1 MKNFYWIATLYCIAA
16 LCPTALAQPQQQID
30 SLIAVSKANP
40 REDTSK
46 ISTLVALSLA
56 YQATDP
62 NQGVAVAN
70 EALALAT
77 KLKQNYYVGEAKKAK
92 ANNLVRSGKF
102 DEAFGLYQSAIEL
115 YQQLGMK
122 KKAAMSIQNLGVI
135 NGMLSNFDK
144 SLEYLEQAL
153 KIFIEIGDLKEQA
166 TCMEQIANVHSA
178 RADNAKAISYY
189 DKALKVYT
197 DLGAS
202 ADLISLLQ
210 NKSVIY
216 YQQGQYSK
224 TLSCLQDAMKL
235 VDQTGDKSALP
246 GIENSLGNLYK
257 RLGDYTTALGH
268 FLAAEANLKKMGDTY
283 GLSQSMVNA
292 ANVYNLLGK
301 KSLALEKYQAAL
313 ELQSIVKDPK
323 TTAICL
329 TDIGS
334 VYLDLAD
341 YEKSFQALTQASQ
354 IAEQQNLADLVAATN
369 SLMASLI
376 STAPNEFLKQK
387 GISPDSKYA
396 LAEKKYQSSLK
407 FYQESNDLQ
416 GVASSWDKLRQ
427 LFDKL
432 GNSTKAYAAY
442 QNHILFRDSVA
453 GEAVKD
459 QITRKEM
466 EFEFEKERVQKQA
479 AYEAGLNRQ
488 KLIQTSLA
496 IGLALLAVI
505 LVLAVR
511 AYRSKQKSNTLITA
525 QNEKLA
531 VLNQTKD
538 KLFDIIGHDLRK
550 PALSFK
556 GIAKK
561 VNYLIKTN
569 DVATLNQY
577 GHEIEKNAN
586 DMNGL
591 IDNLLGWSLLQ
602 KDGIKLRPVN
612 LNLFHAI
619 AETLELL
626 QDLAIDKQIKISN
639 NVPESLMINVDEH
652 SLKIILR
659 NLVHNAIKF
668 TPNGGEIHFSSVTEN
683 QTIQLRIRDTG
694 VGMTTGELSEIFK
707 FQAGTSTR
715 GTENEKGTGLGLY
728 IVDQW
733 AKLNKINLLASSE
746 KGKGTTFDLGFALA

>member
-1 MKNFYWIATLYCIAA
+1 MKYASFVAAFCIILA
-16 LCPTALAQPQQQID
+16 LCATSAAQSPQQID
-30 SLIAVSKANP
+30 SLVAASKANP
-40 REDTSK
+40 KEDTSK

-56 YQATDP
+56 YQETDP
-62 NQGVAVAN
+62 GKGVAVAD
-70 EALALAT
+70 EALALAS
-77 KLKQNYYVGEAKKAK
+77 KLNQNYYLAEAKKAK

-102 DEAFGLYQSAIEL
+102 DEAFGLYEAAIKL
-115 YQQLGMK
+115 YQQLGMSN
-122 KKAAMSIQNLGVI
+122 KAGQSIKNLGVI

-153 KIFIEIGDLKEQA
+153 KIFTEIGDLKQQA
-166 TCMEQIANVHSA
+166 ICMEQIANVLGTRS
-178 RADNAKAISYY
+178 DNAKAITYF

-197 DLGAS
+197 DLGAT
-202 ADLISLLQ
+202 AEMISLQQ
-210 NKSVIY
+210 NKSIIY

-224 TLSCLQDAMKL
+224 TLSCLQAALKL

-246 GIENSLGNLYK
+246 GIQTTLGNLYM
-257 RLGDYTTALGH
+257 RLGDYSTASTH
-268 FLAAEANLKKMGDTY
+268 FLKAEATEKSSGNQF
-283 GLSQSMVNA
+283 GLSQCIVNT
-292 ANVYNLLGK
+292 ANVYNLMGK
-301 KSLALEKYQAAL
+301 KSLALEKYQSAL

-329 TDIGS
+329 TNIGS
-334 VYLDLAD
+334 VYLDQAD
-341 YEKSFQALTQASQ
+341 YEKSYQALTQASQ
-354 IAEQQNLADLVAATN
+354 IATEHNLPDLIASNN
-369 SLMASLI
+369 SLMATLI

-387 GISPDSKYA
+387 GIALASKYT
-396 LAEKKYQSSLK
+396 LAENKYQSSLK
-407 FYQESNDLQ
+407 IYQESNDLP
-416 GVASSWDKLRQ
+416 GVATSWDKLRR
-427 LFDKL
+427 LYDKL
-432 GNSTKAYAAY
+432 GNSDKAYSAY
-442 QNHILFRDSVA
+442 QNYVLFRDSTA
-453 GEAVKD
+453 GEAVKN

-466 EFEFEKERVQKQA
+466 EFEFEKERVQKQS

-488 KLIQTSLA
+488 KLIQTGLGIGLGLLA
-496 IGLALLAVI
+496 IILILAA
-505 LVLAVR
+505 R

-525 QNEKLA
+525 QNEKLE

-538 KLFDIIGHDLRK
+538 KLFNIIGHDLRK
-550 PALSFK
+550 PAMSFR

-619 AETLELL
+619 ADTIDLL
-626 QDLAIDKQIKISN
+626 QDIATEKQIKISN

-694 VGMTTGELSEIFK
+694 VGMTAGELSEIFK

-733 AKLNKINLLASSE
+733 AKLNKIKLLATSE
-746 KGKGTTFDLGFALA
+746 KGRGTTFDLGFALV